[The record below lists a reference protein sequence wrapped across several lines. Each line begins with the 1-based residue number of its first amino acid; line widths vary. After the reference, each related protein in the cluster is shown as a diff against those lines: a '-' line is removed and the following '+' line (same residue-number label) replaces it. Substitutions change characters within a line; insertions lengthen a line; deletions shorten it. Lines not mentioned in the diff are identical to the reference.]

1 MNLASGDSRTLRH
14 EEDSRPVWITGAGGL
29 IGSHLARLAPDFA
42 PGHRTIGLVRPDL
55 DLSDFASVR
64 SRFLLDMPRAVIHCA
79 ALSKSMACQRE
90 PQTARVQN
98 VDVTRTLAGLAENI
112 PFVFFSTDLVFDGVK
127 GCYVETDPVSPISV
141 YGETKVEAE
150 SIVLA
155 NPRHTVVRTSLN
167 MGVSPG
173 GDHAFNEDLVRSWKA
188 GRTTELFEDEHRCPI
203 PVEATA
209 RAVWEL
215 LQRGATG
222 LFHLAGAE
230 RLSRWEIGGLI
241 ATHCLECRPLIVR
254 GTLRNYGGP
263 PRSPDTSLDS
273 SKVQALLSFPLPG
286 LRTWFEKRDCG
297 AGRGEHFSENGAWK
311 GAAGE
316 KH

>member
-1 MNLASGDSRTLRH
+1 MNFASGDSMTLRQ

-29 IGSHLARLAPDFA
+29 IGSNLARLAPDFA
-42 PGHRTIGLVRPDL
+42 PGYRVIGLARSDL

-64 SRFLLDMPRAVIHCA
+64 DRFLRDNPRAVIHCA
-79 ALSKSMACQRE
+79 AQSKSMACQRE

-127 GCYVETDPVSPISV
+127 GRYVETDPVSPISV

-150 SIVLA
+150 SIVLS

-173 GDHAFNEDLVRSWKA
+173 GDRAFNEDLVRSWKA
-188 GRTTELFEDEHRCPI
+188 GRTTELFEDEYRCPI

-215 LQRGATG
+215 LLHGATG

-241 ATHCLECRPLIVR
+241 AAHCLECQPLIER
-254 GTLRNYGGP
+254 GTLRNYAGP

-273 SKVQALLSFPLPG
+273 SKVQAFLSFALPG
-286 LRTWFEKRDCG
+286 LRDWLAKQDSQG
-297 AGRGEHFSENGAWK
+297 GAWCTFR
-311 GAAGE
+311 
-316 KH
+316 